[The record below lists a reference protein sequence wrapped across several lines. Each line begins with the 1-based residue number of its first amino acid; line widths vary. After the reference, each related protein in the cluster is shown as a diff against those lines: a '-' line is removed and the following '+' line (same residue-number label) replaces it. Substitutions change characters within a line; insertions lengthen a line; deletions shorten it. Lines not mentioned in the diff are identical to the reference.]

1 MEQQK
6 TQNYQ
11 NNHEEEKKKKK
22 RKLEVSHSLDFRPC
36 YRAIVTKIV

>member
-11 NNHEEEKKKKK
+11 NNHEEEKKK
-22 RKLEVSHSLDFRPC
+22 RKESWRYHIPLTSDHATEL
-36 YRAIVTKIV
+36 